1 MASIR
6 LEKLAK
12 EIEAEPAL
20 RMPKDGL
27 KKCTQLTGALKKSY
41 IVPKLKAPDVVKRS
55 CLTILLSVLFHPD
68 PPGYRAIEIIS
79 DCLQVICEFDMP
91 WSTINIVLRTSVL
104 VKLAGVLTGPVVHAG
119 AHQRLYDNVL
129 LMLNIIFRRILQ
141 LCDLDLV
148 RMAYFRRVLDT
159 HILDI
164 VTMQDNAHTH
174 LSIMMLHTVFKD
186 LEGIENE
193 NEDVN
198 QCVSRC
204 IEAAFRETDSG
215 LHTGDTTGS
224 TAVMALVGDAA
235 IWIANCGDSRA
246 VLSRAGGV
254 LQLSQDHRPMR
265 ADEYD
270 RVKQAGGVILSMRN
284 GSMYVMGQLAVTR
297 SFGDFQL
304 RPYVIAQPEIIMH
317 SRTEEDEFLILAS
330 DGLWDT
336 LDNKEAVDIVHR
348 CLRHKRVQS
357 LDKREALVKVG
368 RVLTKFAVS
377 RGSRDNVTAII
388 INLKDE

>member
-1 MASIR
+1 MEDRAFAAVGLPGLPNVCPNVFIVFDGHGGD
-6 LEKLAK
+6 EVAEQCMHKL
-12 EIEAEPAL
+12 P
-20 RMPKDGL
+20 
-27 KKCTQLTGALKKSY
+27 
-41 IVPKLKAPDVVKRS
+41 
-55 CLTILLSVLFHPD
+55 
-68 PPGYRAIEIIS
+68 
-79 DCLQVICEFDMP
+79 
-91 WSTINIVLRTSVL
+91 INL
-104 VKLAGVLTGPVVHAG
+104 VK
-119 AHQRLYDNVL
+119 
-129 LMLNIIFRRILQ
+129 
-141 LCDLDLV
+141 
-148 RMAYFRRVLDT
+148 
-159 HILDI
+159 
-164 VTMQDNAHTH
+164 
-174 LSIMMLHTVFKD
+174 VFK
-186 LEGIENE
+186 GIENDLE
-193 NEDVN
+193 VLDDVN

-317 SRTEEDEFLILAS
+317 SRTEEDEFLILAT

-348 CLRHKRVQS
+348 CLRHKGVQS
-357 LDKREALVKVG
+357 LGPREALVKVG
-368 RVLTKFAVS
+368 RILTKFAVS

-388 INLKDE
+388 INLKDVEA